1 MNRFQSLLPVATALL
16 MAACSPQE
24 ADTTSQ
30 MAETAIRLRE
40 QQGSKSV
47 KLVSWYWQRVK
58 HYLVWNDAC
67 YVSDLYPVDQVS
79 QEVKRKYED
88 LLSQDKMSIRLA
100 KVTPIEECKK
110 LRS

>member
-47 KLVSWYWQRVK
+47 KLVS
-58 HYLVWNDAC
+58 
-67 YVSDLYPVDQVS
+67 
-79 QEVKRKYED
+79 
-88 LLSQDKMSIRLA
+88 
-100 KVTPIEECKK
+100 
-110 LRS
+110 